1 MYCAVLLMTL
11 GGVPAQGVQEW
22 SRTGGGIPLPP
33 VANSPFTDSLNESP
47 GGPASAAFVPPAPPA
62 VNVFPPAGVA
72 MPVAAAANPIRGP
85 TPARLLVLL
94 PADARLTI
102 DGEATRSTG
111 QTRRFISPPLVPG
124 QTFRYT
130 LRAEVTRDG
139 KRQVETKEV
148 TVRAGE
154 ESEVTLAVPEAR
166 VAGK

>member
-1 MYCAVLLMTL
+1 MYSAVLLMTL
-11 GGVPAQGVQEW
+11 GGVPAQGMQEW

-33 VANSPFTDSLNESP
+33 VANSPFTDSLNAPP

-62 VNVFPPAGVA
+62 VPPAGVV
-72 MPVAAAANPIRGP
+72 MPVAAVTNPIRGP

-94 PADARLTI
+94 PADARLAI

-111 QTRRFISPPLVPG
+111 QTRRFISPPLVLG